1 MSILIILEAAIQ
13 FPPVVPAESV
23 EDEYFPTGS
32 AGGLARQGRARRATT
47 KDKTQQQ
54 QLSIGN
60 GRSTVKLISYLVN
73 TETTG

>member
-23 EDEYFPTGS
+23 EDEYFEPGQ
-32 AGGLARQGRARRATT
+32 AGLGQARGALT

-60 GRSTVKLISYLVN
+60 GRSTVKLLLNLVN